1 MRFSCLMFFYIE
13 KQRRKRE
20 GKRLS
25 RRRGGKDIEPYTA
38 GHTDAAVRL
47 DAGLRLGRSLAKTD
61 LLSVLF
67 RLPSARL
74 FWASGW
80 PNRADR

>member
-1 MRFSCLMFFYIE
+1 MSHVFYIE
-13 KQRRKRE
+13 KQRRKKE
-20 GKRLS
+20 GGRVS
-25 RRRGGKDIEPYTA
+25 RRRGGRDIEPYTA
-38 GHTDAAVRL
+38 RHTDAAVRV
-47 DAGLRLGRSLAKTD
+47 DAGLRLPVGRSLAKTD